1 MKKLFEK
8 LKEINWENVTYGIGW
23 FCICVIIIFV
33 FIILSKEMRKENKD
47 EIITEQVSID
57 FKDDVLNYIYEMRI
71 DYPYI
76 VYAQALKESANFTS
90 DIFKENH
97 NLFGMKIPERRS
109 TVVIGIN
116 RGHAVYLNWKMSII
130 DYALF
135 QEAYMRNLSED
146 EYFAKLG
153 KIYAQ
158 DKNYERDL
166 RILVNSIK

>member
-8 LKEINWENVTYGIGW
+8 IKQINWENLAYGIG
-23 FCICVIIIFV
+23 IIFM
-33 FIILSKEMRKENKD
+33 FIFLSKEIRKENKA
-47 EIITEQVSID
+47 EIITEEVNTD

-71 DYPYI
+71 DHPYI
-76 VYAQALKESANFTS
+76 VYAQAIKETGTFTS
-90 DIFKENH
+90 AIFLENH
-97 NLFGMKIPERRS
+97 NLFGMKAAYGRA
-109 TVVIGIN
+109 TTCIGIN

-135 QEAYMRNLSED
+135 QESYMRNLSED

-166 RILVNSIK
+166 RILVKSIK

>member
-1 MKKLFEK
+1 MKKLFERIKQAK
-8 LKEINWENVTYGIGW
+8 LNNILYVSMAVCVLSVFIFLQKEIQN
-23 FCICVIIIFV
+23 
-33 FIILSKEMRKENKD
+33 ENKS
-47 EIITEQVSID
+47 EIIAEQVSTD

-71 DYPYI
+71 DHPYI
-76 VYAQALKESANFTS
+76 VYAQAIKETGTFTS
-90 DIFKENH
+90 AIFLENH
-97 NLFGMKIPERRS
+97 NLFGMKAAYGRA
-109 TVVIGIN
+109 TTCIGIN

-166 RILVNSIK
+166 RILVKSIK

>member
-8 LKEINWENVTYGIGW
+8 IKQINWENLAYGIG
-23 FCICVIIIFV
+23 IIFI
-33 FIILSKEMRKENKD
+33 FIFLSKEIRKENKS
-47 EIITEQVSID
+47 EIIAEQVSTD

-71 DYPYI
+71 DHPYI
-76 VYAQALKESANFTS
+76 VYAQAIKETGTFTS

-97 NLFGMKIPERRS
+97 NIFGMKLPERRS
-109 TVVIGIN
+109 TVVVGIN
-116 RGHAVYLNWKMSII
+116 RGHAVYLNWKMSVI

-166 RILVNSIK
+166 RILVKSIK